1 MSHLRFCSSAG
12 SQSCSSASLIV
23 CQATCACLSGY
34 WASIIRSI
42 IPGFP
47 ESSLFASRR
56 LRTPF
61 YYTAPPKKAG
71 KPNCRKRSRMAA
83 ASFTGLGFSAAT
95 PPRPPQAWPRPRA
108 PPALGSSLR
117 AGRALLGWGWARGS
131 ARTRARER
139 AAPAKSQRLRRRRY
153 RWRVAVGGRGTLSPR
168 VLVRWA
174 PATATAPCACGG
186 AGAGTPNDCSL
197 RRGRTPR

>member
-12 SQSCSSASLIV
+12 SQSCSSVSLIV

-61 YYTAPPKKAG
+61 YYTAPPQKSGQTQLQKEKQNGSGQFHRPRFLCSNTA
-71 KPNCRKRSRMAA
+71 AA
-83 ASFTGLGFSAAT
+83 ASSVAEA
-95 PPRPPQAWPRPRA
+95 PRA
-108 PPALGSSLR
+108 SRVGVVS
-117 AGRALLGWGWARGS
+117 AGRARAAWLGLGE
-131 ARTRARER
+131 RER
-139 AAPAKSQRLRRRRY
+139 SDARP
-153 RWRVAVGGRGTLSPR
+153 
-168 VLVRWA
+168 
-174 PATATAPCACGG
+174 
-186 AGAGTPNDCSL
+186 
-197 RRGRTPR
+197 